1 MTKALN
7 YKTIRGK
14 YTTQGMKMS
23 RTVPAAALFTSAQ
36 WAALKKKVIIATNK
50 LRAEIA
56 KSGTP
61 DKAQLL
67 ADAIDA
73 AEFGGSRTD
82 ATRKL
87 FEIFLG
93 KKLPGA
99 GKRHGYRK
107 LAMVVL
113 SKNPNSHNYR
123 LDVPTLAYD
132 PSDLRCIQ
140 VDTKAKS
147 WFVGNHVCKF
157 SEGVRVATAAEIESF
172 FRVIPTTTHG
182 DYADTARRY
191 AAVLART
198 GA

>member
-1 MTKALN
+1 
-7 YKTIRGK
+7 
-14 YTTQGMKMS
+14 MS
-23 RTVPAAALFTSAQ
+23 RTVPVAALFTTAQ

-50 LRAEIA
+50 LRAEVA

-73 AEFGGSRTD
+73 AEFGEQRTN

-87 FEIFLG
+87 FEIFIG
-93 KKLPGA
+93 KKLPGSS
-99 GKRHGYRK
+99 RRFGYNK

-113 SKNPNSHNYR
+113 SKNPNSHSYK
-123 LDVPTLAYD
+123 LGVPTLVYD
-132 PSDLRCIQ
+132 PSDQRCIQ
-140 VDTKAKS
+140 VDAKTKS

-157 SEGVRVATAAEIESF
+157 KDGARVATAAEIESF

-191 AAVLART
+191 AAALART